1 MSFRVLR
8 VGCLA
13 LQGVTGTIKQCL
25 FESNLAD
32 FGGAIFRGSAN
43 GVISGNVFN
52 TNRATRIGGAI
63 YDSHAKVR
71 PAALYC
77 RAEVA
82 CWLAMLMLG
91 NAF

>member
-1 MSFRVLR
+1 M
-8 VGCLA
+8 A

-43 GVISGNVFN
+43 GVILGNVFN

-63 YDSHAKVR
+63 YDSHAKVC
-71 PAALYC
+71 PEVIHC
-77 RAEVA
+77 RWEFAS
-82 CWLAMLMLG
+82 
-91 NAF
+91 

>member
-1 MSFRVLR
+1 M
-8 VGCLA
+8 G

-63 YDSHAKVR
+63 YDSHAKVC
-71 PAALYC
+71 PAALQC
-77 RAEVA
+77 RVEVA
-82 CWLAMLMLG
+82 YKLTMLMSSD
-91 NAF
+91 AF